1 MAQYKQLS
9 ETNIAAQ
16 KKKEVVK
23 AAVETQIKAFAERDI
38 YTASNLPHARTLYEE
53 IEKSKS
59 FEENKREFADILKTK
74 YTEEKA
80 KIDKSL
86 QTSEDPEELEIVEK
100 NVERLIDTLLYMPA
114 LISDLMRPQL
124 NNLVQSHRKQ
134 AEA

>member
-1 MAQYKQLS
+1 
-9 ETNIAAQ
+9 
-16 KKKEVVK
+16 
-23 AAVETQIKAFAERDI
+23 
-38 YTASNLPHARTLYEE
+38 LYEE

-86 QTSEDPEELEIVEK
+86 QTSEDPDELEIVEK

-124 NNLVQSHRKQ
+124 NNLVQSHRK
-134 AEA
+134 